1 MRFPDSSSEKATSAS
16 QAAVLQRFAAAQ
28 RAMMEPHAAGDGA
41 RTPSGAPPAEHQ
53 AAPLFEGASII
64 AAAADDARSN
74 KAADARAAEHVAL
87 LPPSGFDA
95 VEDARA
101 PARAARGGAARRCC
115 APRRAPPAV
124 GWRVAVAAAWTLLA
138 LGAWLG
144 VVMAAPRVASAAAGR
159 SATPGD
165 AGFAAAMMR
174 SAAAAGGS
182 SDSGARVFTT
192 GSDDLCDPL
201 ELQACAGAQPWWAAG
216 IIYQARGGGAR
227 GGGDERGALQRA
239 HASHLARLLA
249 ATTRPQV
256 YPRSFQDSDGDGV
269 GDLRG
274 ILSRIDY
281 IASLN
286 VTAIW
291 LSPVFPSPMAR
302 AAAALADER
311 SKRALCCC
319 CRRVLAHVDTCY
331 APPLLLRRE
340 ILGTMYRTSTTCTR
354 CLARWRTWTRSWRR
368 RTRAACA
375 CSWTSFQTTRCAC
388 HADEARRSVLVCTL
402 ALTVHWLLAAAA
414 ERRAPVVRGVRQQPH
429 QLQTRLVRVGG
440 RRRRRRQRH

>member
-1 MRFPDSSSEKATSAS
+1 M
-16 QAAVLQRFAAAQ
+16 QRFAAAR
-28 RAMMEPHAAGDGA
+28 RAMMEPHAVGDGA

-53 AAPLFEGASII
+53 AAPLFEGASI
-64 AAAADDARSN
+64 AAAADDARDN
-74 KAADARAAEHVAL
+74 KAADARVAEHVTL

-101 PARAARGGAARRCC
+101 PARAARGVRRCC
-115 APRRAPPAV
+115 APRRGPAV

-165 AGFAAAMMR
+165 AGFAAMMR
-174 SAAAAGGS
+174 GTTAAAAAGG

-192 GSDDLCDPL
+192 GADDLCDPL

-216 IIYQARGGGAR
+216 IIYQARNRACWR
-227 GGGDERGALQRA
+227 RGALQRA
-239 HASHLARLLA
+239 HASHLALLLA
-249 ATTRPQV
+249 ATARPQV

-311 SKRALCCC
+311 GERALCCSLPVLLFLVVC
-319 CRRVLAHVDTCY
+319 MLTCRAPLPACIHVAQRDFGYDVSNFNDVHPLFGTLADLDALVAAAHARGLRVLMD
-331 APPLLLRRE
+331 
-340 ILGTMYRTSTTCTR
+340 
-354 CLARWRTWTRSWRR
+354 
-368 RTRAACA
+368 
-375 CSWTSFQTTRCAC
+375 
-388 HADEARRSVLVCTL
+388 LVPNHT
-402 ALTVHWLLAAAA
+402 
-414 ERRAPVVRGVRQQPH
+414 VRGSC
-429 QLQTRLVRVGG
+429 
-440 RRRRRRQRH
+440 